1 MKLQKSVAEYR
12 KAQELIFNGVKRMNM
27 LGDVEAYPLYFKKAK
42 GAYTWD
48 IDSNR
53 YIDFVSGKGSII
65 LGYSDD
71 RVNQA
76 VMNQIESSNLMP
88 LNSTLQNDLAELF
101 IQEIPCAKRVR
112 FFRTG
117 SCATSAL
124 IRLARAHTNKDII
137 LTSGYHG
144 WHDSFMGGRA
154 GVPNDINK
162 NVISFNYS
170 VECLK
175 VLIEAYRGKVAA
187 IFITPEPCFF
197 DKTFYLDCY
206 EIAKK
211 NGVLFLLDEVKT
223 GFRVGLRGYQHDLGI
238 VPDGACF
245 SKAMSNGFPISAVAG
260 SVELM
265 CAEECTHLSGTF
277 DTEAS
282 CMAAAIQT
290 ITQLKKNNIN
300 NVIQK
305 SGEYFSKGLSELF
318 DQYSFPAVCK
328 AADSTAFHIIFKNDD
343 IANKFYC
350 GCAERG
356 VLFYCNNNVLMNAS
370 HTKRIIDETIEVCR
384 ETIIHMGKHSNTPID
399 SDDVSEY
406 LRKRKIQL

>member
-1 MKLQKSVAEYR
+1 MKLNKSITEYK

-27 LGDVEAYPLYFKKAK
+27 LGDIDVYPLYFKKAK
-42 GAYTWD
+42 GAYVWD
-48 IDSNR
+48 IDNNK
-53 YIDFVSGKGSII
+53 YIDFISGKGSII

-71 RVNQA
+71 KVNQA

-101 IQEIPCAKRVR
+101 IQEISCAKRVR

-124 IRLARAHTNKDII
+124 IRLARAHTKKDII

-154 GVPNDINK
+154 GVPCDINK

-170 VECLK
+170 IDCLNTLVE
-175 VLIEAYRGKVAA
+175 EHRGKVAA

-197 DKTFYLDCY
+197 DKRFYLDCY
-206 EIAKK
+206 EIARK

-223 GFRVGLRGYQHDLGI
+223 GFRVGLHGYQHTLGI

-265 CAEECTHLSGTF
+265 SAEECTHLSGTF
-277 DTEAS
+277 DAEAS
-282 CMAAAIQT
+282 SMAAAIQT
-290 ITQLKKNNIN
+290 ITQLKNGNIN
-300 NVIQK
+300 KMIQER
-305 SGEYFSKGLSELF
+305 GVYFSKALSELF
-318 DQYSFPAVCK
+318 SEYNFPAICK
-328 AADSTAFHIIFKNDD
+328 MADPTAFHIVFKNDN
-343 IANKFYC
+343 IANEFYS
-350 GCAERG
+350 GCVKRG
-356 VLFYCNNNVLMNAS
+356 VLFYCNNNVLINAS
-370 HTKRIIDETIEVCR
+370 HTKEILDEAINVCK
-384 ETIIHMGKHSNTPID
+384 ETIIHMNKHKDTVGD
-399 SDDVSEY
+399 GDVSEY
-406 LRKRKIQL
+406 LKRRKIKL